1 MELAK
6 IEALLEAYFEGN
18 TSLAEEALLRDYF
31 KNNEVAAGLKQYQPL
46 FAGLEMARKEVSLRD
61 IEIPEKA
68 RNIQSSRWY
77 GIAASVAVIL
87 VVGGIMFSN
96 PSITQEEKEALAA
109 LNESKEALLF
119 LSENLNKGT
128 EQLAFVSQFTETK
141 NRILK

>member
-31 KNNEVAAGLKQYQPL
+31 RNNEVAVSLKQYQPL
-46 FAGLEMARKEVSLRD
+46 FAGLEMARKEVSIRD
-61 IEIPEKA
+61 VEIPEKP
-68 RNIQSSRWY
+68 RNFQNSWWY

-87 VVGGIMFSN
+87 VVGGFMFSN